1 MARYIIIGLAVIALW
16 ALYRGM
22 RLEQEKPDPRRR
34 PPTYNGILYAIH
46 QRNLACDTVKAFV
59 PLGKQEG
66 WDFYLATCGDGG
78 RFIYAQSAAQG
89 EVFAYSCREGAQHG
103 YYCPQD

>member
-22 RLEQEKPDPRRR
+22 KLEQGTPDPRQ
-34 PPTYNGILYAIH
+34 PPTNNGILFAIH
-46 QRNLACDTVKAFV
+46 QRNLACDEVKVFL
-59 PLGKQEG
+59 PLGKQDG
-66 WDFYLATCGDGG
+66 WAFYLATCSDGG
-78 RFIYAQSAAQG
+78 RFIYAQSASEG
-89 EVFAYSCREGAQHG
+89 KVFAYSCQEGAQHG